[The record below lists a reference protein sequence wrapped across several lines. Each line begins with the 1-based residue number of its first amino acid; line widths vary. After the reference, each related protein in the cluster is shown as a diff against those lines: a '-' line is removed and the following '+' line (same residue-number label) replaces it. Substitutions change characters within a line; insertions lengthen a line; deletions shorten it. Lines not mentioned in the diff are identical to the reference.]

1 MNADLITRITTSS
14 FAFFFQKNDLLINK
28 LPVQFSGKLDFLE
41 NGYEMDLKVSAE
53 KSDLD
58 NLITALPPQF
68 IGWQQKATIKGNTD
82 FLLTLKGKYI
92 TSPNTMPDLAFNMKI
107 REGYI
112 AYEGAPFPASHL
124 FLNLQTLLPALNQDS
139 LKIKVDSIFFNIDKD
154 YLSAV
159 LDTKGVHEPFINA
172 KVNAVMDLE
181 KMDKAF
187 GLPWVELKGKT
198 EVHLKLN
205 GRYTSGP
212 DPKSLRHENVLLT
225 IPSYSLQAS
234 VKDGYFKYDS
244 LPVPVT
250 AINFTVNNSCRDNVY
265 HNLAF
270 SIDNLSATA
279 LKSFIKGHA
288 SVSSFKKMA
297 VDANL
302 QSDINLGDI
311 KNIYPFKQV
320 ELSGNLKV
328 NINTKGRYYA
338 AKKVFPVTTAD
349 ILLQNGVIKT
359 MYYPN
364 SISNIGVTA
373 KVTNTTGALSGT
385 TVIIL
390 PASFLFEGKPFQLQA
405 SLKNLDNIGY
415 NIKAKGIIDI
425 ARIYKVFTRK
435 ENDIS
440 GFIKADV
447 SVQGRQSD
455 AMAGRYNKLNNKDTL
470 EIKNIQASAENFP
483 QPFVIKEGLFTFK
496 QNKMWFR
503 QFKASY
509 GQSDFTMNGY
519 LQNVI
524 DYALSDKA
532 VLKRD
537 FNINSR
543 LINVD
548 EFMVFATPENTDNSL
563 RPVTKVRPQQESAQP
578 IPKVSAQTSVTRQ
591 SLTGVLLIPASVSV
605 TFTAKQKK

>member
-1 MNADLITRITTSS
+1 M
-14 FAFFFQKNDLLINK
+14 
-28 LPVQFSGKLDFLE
+28 
-41 NGYEMDLKVSAE
+41 
-53 KSDLD
+53 
-58 NLITALPPQF
+58 
-68 IGWQQKATIKGNTD
+68 
-82 FLLTLKGKYI
+82 
-92 TSPNTMPDLAFNMKI
+92 
-107 REGYI
+107 
-112 AYEGAPFPASHL
+112 
-124 FLNLQTLLPALNQDS
+124 
-139 LKIKVDSIFFNIDKD
+139 
-154 YLSAV
+154 
-159 LDTKGVHEPFINA
+159 
-172 KVNAVMDLE
+172 
-181 KMDKAF
+181 
-187 GLPWVELKGKT
+187 
-198 EVHLKLN
+198 
-205 GRYTSGP
+205 
-212 DPKSLRHENVLLT
+212 RHENVLLT

-250 AINFTVNNSCRDNVY
+250 AINFTVNNSCTDNDY

-364 SISNIGVTA
+364 PISNIGVTN
-373 KVTNTTGALSGT
+373 KVTNTNGALSGT

-435 ENDIS
+435 GNDIS

-483 QPFVIKEGLFTFK
+483 
-496 QNKMWFR
+496 
-503 QFKASY
+503 
-509 GQSDFTMNGY
+509 
-519 LQNVI
+519 
-524 DYALSDKA
+524 
-532 VLKRD
+532 
-537 FNINSR
+537 
-543 LINVD
+543 
-548 EFMVFATPENTDNSL
+548 
-563 RPVTKVRPQQESAQP
+563 
-578 IPKVSAQTSVTRQ
+578 
-591 SLTGVLLIPASVSV
+591 
-605 TFTAKQKK
+605 